1 MARRAIDMGHPA
13 AIADLVAGSNG
24 IPPPSTIAAQIVN
37 NHSRANEQQEPQD
50 NRLFGMLLQEFLAD
64 PSAGEKDVKL
74 NLQLISV
81 VVEAGLNVL
90 LKEREPLGQHVMLS
104 QARDSISVI
113 RISVERDP
121 SLLFCQNPGAEEPI
135 LNLPL
140 VAWLLPK
147 LFSFLTCPSLEIL
160 QPYLTSLLASLL
172 GALSR
177 LSRKVPDSEA
187 EFRDFWKEGLLLLE
201 FYQATIDAVLDDLEH
216 SMHNTLLKG
225 SGKTLT
231 LPPSSSIL
239 RLLPKEQ
246 QLPTLPRHCQ
256 VEIKSLHRVCIIAL
270 SLLAA
275 ISRYL
280 SSSNSALAIAPA
292 RSVVYDWVIDR
303 VRHFW
308 ELASHSTLLKQSNE
322 HADRQIWLLFL
333 GNLDMLLSKQL
344 QEGKGATILY
354 DILGDVTD
362 HVCRFPPASA
372 VQLELSN
379 VLLQS
384 LWQMRKEGDSVLPSG
399 IELLFRD
406 LVVVPLRLLAQDSSQ
421 LEALEKDLQRAIML
435 CGIESDETN
444 AALRSATS
452 PTQSDQTFQA
462 FEDERLAQKFGT
474 MLLSGAENEFPDN
487 QRPRK
492 RQRLDADSGGTSKS
506 HWSKLVSNLYF
517 GEEVSYELKG
527 LRDTVMGHFESSSD
541 QSKSRWLCHFMR
553 LPCVAVG
560 TFKARISS
568 SGEFLNMSCSWC
580 DSIDLKSDA
589 EQPFWNASDR
599 SSSSKE
605 ALGILRSIIEM
616 PGFQSSKTPRVWAAA
631 AIRSLHSHL
640 NDSEALD
647 LHNSSLGEWCMK
659 SLRSSQ
665 RELRIAAGLAIPAFL
680 RNNIK
685 EEIHQRNRIDVL
697 DYVKHV
703 SSRATLGELE
713 TLVLAWGQIAR
724 ACGEDEL
731 NIVLLQLV
739 DLLGHTHPLICGVA
753 YNELV
758 SLCEHFKLTPLE
770 LLKPFWRNISF
781 EVFKDLH
788 SCPQKAQQLSDFLEM
803 GIDKLLILIQT
814 DLLPYLVLTKRRDI
828 LERVAAA
835 RKTNV
840 QDVCVQPK
848 ANMASILTILFLH
861 AADDVGT
868 EDIESSAMDLLCE
881 SVPEFQTTDL
891 QTLIKQDPTLIAF
904 NLLKASAI
912 EEAPK
917 KERIHEVFRKY
928 AVIAERSTRNT
939 KANTRANPSKMIA
952 EFFHNHILGIMAYFS
967 DMIDNPKDPKPISER
982 IKCLGA
988 LEEMISLAG
997 SSVSVGLPQIRA
1009 CLQSASEIP
1018 ELCDK
1023 AFSAWSTLLDVVDD
1037 EDVEF
1042 LIDQTFSI
1050 VEQNWESFSP
1060 AGQAKAHDVVAGLV
1074 NGHKVAVQERVN
1086 MLPSFDSIPVMS
1098 KISAQI
1104 NRFRAHSVDEL
1115 CQAFS
1120 KRCRDESAIVVTQ
1133 ALKELIPFL
1142 EDNQQFIHDS
1152 TINQHP
1158 SPVVMDLC
1166 RSILD
1171 ASTRFTESHPKV
1183 ANLSAQCLG
1192 VFGALDPSRAE
1203 TIRPRREILMM
1214 SNFTRLDESNEFV
1227 AFMLETVLAKS
1238 FHSATNAKSQ
1248 AFIAYAMQECLKFCG
1263 LDQDVLSY
1271 RPRASQASPAH
1282 QLWIRMPESVRSTL
1296 TPFLSS
1302 KYSTDSVRPVNRLP
1316 QKYPI
1321 FSPDLGHSKWLK
1333 QFVYDMLLNGKGEN
1347 PQIVFPVLAKIIRS
1361 HDVAIATFL
1370 LPFTVVNIA
1379 LGGTEREIQNIIDE
1393 FLLILDSEITGPGP
1407 EADNIKRCS
1416 ENVFQ
1421 VLDYMSKWLQEKRK
1435 RLAEARV
1442 LVLRGHY
1449 PELDEITETA
1459 QISSIERVLSAI
1471 PAEVISRRAVE
1482 CRSFARAL
1490 FHWEQYMRQCT
1501 AMVDISAQNTDQQGL
1516 YQHLQYIYAQIDEP
1530 DCIEGISAHLQIL
1543 DPEQQ
1548 ILEHKKAGRWTAVQ
1562 SWYEMSLAEKPDD
1575 SEVQYQL
1582 ATCLRESGQYNSMLA
1597 QVKEFQ
1603 STTTITNPK
1612 LLSLA
1617 AEASWMTGKW
1627 HALEELLSTAPA
1639 GLQEFN
1645 IGIGKAFLS
1654 LRDGDDERFSTT
1666 IGELREG
1673 IARGLS
1679 PASTA
1684 SLQACH
1690 DQMLKLHVLYEID
1703 SISRGTETS
1712 DGTRSDFLTSL
1723 DRRLDMLGA
1732 LTSEKQYILGLRR
1745 AAMQLSRRAFTNLD
1759 VASTWVTTSRL
1770 ARKTNVT
1777 STAFDAVHHASR
1789 LGDDEAIIDHARLL
1803 WKEGHHRKAIQNLE
1817 GALNSNAFGA
1827 HDTWVRA
1834 NKQSSHTTNDD
1845 GPELR
1850 QENKVAARAWLFKA
1864 KWIDSA
1870 GQTSFDKTRVCYTT
1884 AVRLFPKWEK
1894 GHYYLGKYY
1903 AKQSSAEMAQP
1914 EFRRSQAFRAGEY
1927 KRLVIENYLRS
1938 VAYGTKHLYETV
1950 PKLLT
1955 LWLELATEVQTDQPS
1970 QRTNDLQRILSQKR
1984 KEMLKKVEDHLDRY
1998 AIQRL
2003 PAFIF
2008 YTALPQMITRI
2019 CHTRQA
2025 TYELLARIIVKVVG
2039 EHPRQALWGLLAV
2052 VKSTNTSRSNR
2063 GMAVLT
2069 KVKEYK
2075 KSKHGA
2081 SSGPD
2086 LKLLV
2091 SQGQK
2096 LSEALLHACDAQ
2108 VEPRATRVS
2117 LSRDLGFNHKLAP
2130 CPLVVPVETTL
2141 VASLPTGSSYP
2152 DVQYKH
2158 HKAFQDIVPTI
2169 SSFLDDV
2176 SVLPSLQ
2183 RPRKLVVR
2191 GSDGRNYGL
2200 LIKPKDD
2207 LRKDQRL
2214 MEFNTMINR
2223 ALLRDVESS
2232 KRRLNIKTYAV
2243 TPLNE
2248 ECGAIEWVEGLKA
2261 MRDII
2266 IKLYREKNIPID
2278 YTATRVILDQAAGV
2292 PAKNGDPGKP
2302 EQLDMFTDLITQH
2315 FKPVLHEWFI
2325 ETFPEPEAWFAAR
2338 LKYTR
2343 SCAVMS
2349 IVGHTLGLGD
2359 RHGENVL
2366 LVEHDGGVFH
2376 VDFNCLF
2383 EKGLTFEKPELVPF
2397 RLTHNMVDAMGPY
2410 GVDGP
2415 FRTAAQLTLRQLQQ
2429 SLDTLM
2435 TILETF
2441 LYDPTADFIG
2451 KKRKSVMGVP
2461 TTPEEVL
2468 ESVSSKVRGYLK
2480 EETAQLS
2487 VEGCV
2492 DMLISAATDPKNL
2505 AKMYIGW
2512 CAFF

>member
-1 MARRAIDMGHPA
+1 MARRAIDVGQQG
-13 AIADLVAGSNG
+13 AIADPVAVSNG

-37 NHSRANEQQEPQD
+37 NHSRANDQQEPQD

-81 VVEAGLNVL
+81 VVEAGLNAL

-121 SLLFCQNPGAEEPI
+121 SLLFCQNSGGEEPTGH
-135 LNLPL
+135 LPL

-147 LFSFLTCPSLEIL
+147 LFSFLACPSLEPL
-160 QPYLTSLLASLL
+160 QPDLISLLASLL
-172 GALSR
+172 RALSR

-187 EFRDFWKEGLLLLE
+187 EFRDFWKEGVHLLE
-201 FYQATIDAVLDDLEH
+201 FYQATIDAALEDLED
-216 SMHNTLLKG
+216 SMQSTPPKAN
-225 SGKTLT
+225 GKMLT
-231 LPPSSSIL
+231 LPPPSSIL
-239 RLLPKEQ
+239 RLLPNEQ
-246 QLPTLPRHCQ
+246 QLVALPRHCQ
-256 VEIKSLHRVCIIAL
+256 VEIKSLHRACIIAL

-275 ISRYL
+275 TSRYMCSL
-280 SSSNSALAIAPA
+280 SSAFAIAPA
-292 RSVVYDWVIDR
+292 RSTVSDWTIDR

-308 ELASHSTLLKQSNE
+308 ELASHSTLLKQSSNE
-322 HADRQIWLLFL
+322 HDRQIWLLFL
-333 GNLDMLLSKQL
+333 GTLNSLLSNQL
-344 QEGKGATILY
+344 QEGREVPVLY
-354 DILGDVTD
+354 DILGDVTSY
-362 HVCRFPPASA
+362 VCRFPSASA

-379 VLLQS
+379 VLLQAF
-384 LWQMRKEGDSVLPSG
+384 WQSRGEGCSTTPYE
-399 IELLFRD
+399 IRLLFRD
-406 LVVVPLRLLAQDSSQ
+406 LVAGPLRLLAKDSSR
-421 LEALEKDLQRAIML
+421 LEALNKDLQRAIVL
-435 CGIESDETN
+435 CSTEADGGNKSLQDSSSLMQ
-444 AALRSATS
+444 A
-452 PTQSDQTFQA
+452 DQIRQG
-462 FEDERLAQKFGT
+462 FEDERLAHKFGA
-474 MLLSGAENEFPDN
+474 MFLNGAEDEFPDD

-492 RQRLDADSGGTSKS
+492 RQRIDTESAGASKS
-506 HWSKLVSNLYF
+506 YWSKLVTKLYF
-517 GEEVSYELKG
+517 DEEVSDDLTG
-527 LRDTVMGHFESSSD
+527 LRETVMNHFETSSD
-541 QSKSRWLCHFMR
+541 QSKSRWLGHFMR
-553 LPCVAVG
+553 LPCAAVG

-580 DSIDLKSDA
+580 DSGHRRLGA
-589 EQPFWNASDR
+589 EQPFWNTSDR
-599 SSSSKE
+599 SSSLKE
-605 ALGILRSIIEM
+605 ALETLRCIIKM
-616 PGFQSSKTPRVWAAA
+616 PGFQSSKAPRVWAAA

-640 NDSEALD
+640 NDSESLD

-659 SLRSSQ
+659 SLRSSL
-665 RELRIAAGLAIPAFL
+665 RELRIAAGLAIPVFL
-680 RNNIK
+680 RDYIK
-685 EEIHQRNRIDVL
+685 EEIHQKNRIDVL

-724 ACGEDEL
+724 VCGEDEL
-731 NIVLLQLV
+731 NIALLQLV

-753 YNELV
+753 YNELL
-758 SLCEHFKLTPLE
+758 SLCEHFQRTPSE

-781 EVFKDLH
+781 GVFKDLH

-803 GIDKLLILIQT
+803 SIDQLLVLTQT

-835 RKTNV
+835 RNTNV

-861 AADDVGT
+861 AAEDMES

-881 SVPEFQTTDL
+881 SVPEFHTTDL

-904 NLLKASAI
+904 NILKAAAI
-912 EEAPK
+912 EEGPK

-928 AVIAERSTRNT
+928 AVVAERSTRNN
-939 KANTRANPSKMIA
+939 KANTRANSPKMID
-952 EFFHNHILGIMAYFS
+952 EFFQNHILGIMAYFS
-967 DMIDNPKDPKPISER
+967 DMIDNSKDPKPKTER
-982 IKCLGA
+982 INCLGA
-988 LEEMISLAG
+988 LEDMISLAG

-1023 AFSAWSTLLDVVDD
+1023 AFSAWSKLLEVVYE

-1060 AGQAKAHDVVAGLV
+1060 AGQAKAHDVVGNLV
-1074 NGHKVAVQERVN
+1074 NGHKAAVQERVN

-1098 KISAQI
+1098 KISAEI

-1133 ALKELIPFL
+1133 ALKEMIPFL
-1142 EDNQQFIHDS
+1142 GDNQQFIHDS

-1171 ASTRFTESHPKV
+1171 ASTRFTESHPNV
-1183 ANLSAQCLG
+1183 ASLSAQCLG

-1238 FHSATNAKSQ
+1238 FHSATNAKAQ

-1263 LDQDVLSY
+1263 LDKDVLSY

-1321 FSPDLGHSKWLK
+1321 FSPDLGHSRWLK

-1361 HDVAIATFL
+1361 HDLAIATFL

-1379 LGGTEREIQNIIDE
+1379 LGGTEQEVRNIIDE
-1393 FLLILDSEITGPGP
+1393 FLLILNTEITGPGP

-1449 PELDEITETA
+1449 AELDETMETA
-1459 QISSIERVLSAI
+1459 QMSSIECVLSAI

-1490 FHWEQYMRQCT
+1490 FHWEQYMRQRT
-1501 AMVDISAQNTDQQGL
+1501 AMPEDSEQDKDQQGL

-1548 ILEHKKAGRWTAVQ
+1548 ILEHKKAGRWSAVQ

-1582 ATCLRESGQYNSMLA
+1582 ANCLRESGQYHLMLA

-1603 STTTITNPK
+1603 STTAISNPK

-1627 HALEELLSTAPA
+1627 QALEELLSTAPA

-1645 IGIGKAFLS
+1645 IGIGKSFLS
-1654 LRDGDDERFSTT
+1654 LRDGNDERFAAT
-1666 IGELREG
+1666 IDELREG

-1712 DGTRSDFLTSL
+1712 DETRSHFMDTL
-1723 DRRLDMLGA
+1723 DKRLDMLGA

-1745 AAMQLSRRAFTNLD
+1745 AAMQLSRRGFTNLD

-1770 ARKTNVT
+1770 ARKTNVN

-1817 GALNSNAFGA
+1817 GALNSNAFSR
-1827 HDTWVRA
+1827 HDNKVKI

-1845 GPELR
+1845 APERL
-1850 QENKVAARAWLFKA
+1850 ENKVAARAWLFKA

-1870 GQTSFDKTRVCYTT
+1870 GQTSFDKTRVCYTS
-1884 AVRLFPKWEK
+1884 AVRLSPKWEK

-1914 EFRRSQAFRAGEY
+1914 ESRRSQAFKVGEY

-1955 LWLELATEVQTDQPS
+1955 LWLELSSEVQSEQP
-1970 QRTNDLQRILSQKR
+1970 RTNDLQRLLSQKR
-1984 KEMLKKVEDHLDRY
+1984 KEQLKKVEDQLDRY
-1998 AIQRL
+1998 AIHRL
-2003 PAFIF
+2003 PAYIF

-2019 CHTRQA
+2019 CHPRQA

-2039 EHPRQALWGLLAV
+2039 EYPRQALWGLLAV
-2052 VKSTNTSRSNR
+2052 VKSTNTSRSSR

-2075 KSKHGA
+2075 KSNKHST

-2108 VEPRATRVS
+2108 VEPRVARVS

-2130 CPLVVPVETTL
+2130 CPLVVPVEMTL
-2141 VASLPTGSSYP
+2141 EASLPLIGS
-2152 DVQYKH
+2152 DKN
-2158 HKAFQDIVPTI
+2158 HKAFQDTVPTI

-2266 IKLYREKNIPID
+2266 IKLYREKNVPID
-2278 YTATRVILDQAAGV
+2278 YGATRIILDEAAGK
-2292 PAKNGDPGKP
+2292 PAKNGEPEKPGDLSK
-2302 EQLDMFTDLITQH
+2302 FTDLITHQ

-2415 FRTAAQLTLRQLQQ
+2415 FRTAAQLTLQQLQQ
-2429 SLDTLM
+2429 NLDTLM

-2451 KKRKSVMGVP
+2451 KKRRSIGVP

>member
-1 MARRAIDMGHPA
+1 MARRTIDMGHPA
-13 AIADLVAGSNG
+13 AIADLAAGSNG

-37 NHSRANEQQEPQD
+37 NHSRAHEQQEPQD

-81 VVEAGLNVL
+81 VVEAGLNAL

-104 QARDSISVI
+104 QARDSISV
-113 RISVERDP
+113 DP
-121 SLLFCQNPGAEEPI
+121 
-135 LNLPL
+135 
-140 VAWLLPK
+140 
-147 LFSFLTCPSLEIL
+147 
-160 QPYLTSLLASLL
+160 
-172 GALSR
+172 
-177 LSRKVPDSEA
+177 
-187 EFRDFWKEGLLLLE
+187 
-201 FYQATIDAVLDDLEH
+201 
-216 SMHNTLLKG
+216 
-225 SGKTLT
+225 
-231 LPPSSSIL
+231 
-239 RLLPKEQ
+239 
-246 QLPTLPRHCQ
+246 
-256 VEIKSLHRVCIIAL
+256 
-270 SLLAA
+270 
-275 ISRYL
+275 
-280 SSSNSALAIAPA
+280 
-292 RSVVYDWVIDR
+292 
-303 VRHFW
+303 
-308 ELASHSTLLKQSNE
+308 
-322 HADRQIWLLFL
+322 
-333 GNLDMLLSKQL
+333 
-344 QEGKGATILY
+344 
-354 DILGDVTD
+354 
-362 HVCRFPPASA
+362 
-372 VQLELSN
+372 
-379 VLLQS
+379 
-384 LWQMRKEGDSVLPSG
+384 
-399 IELLFRD
+399 
-406 LVVVPLRLLAQDSSQ
+406 SQ
-421 LEALEKDLQRAIML
+421 LEALDKDLQCAIVL
-435 CGIESDETN
+435 CSTESDGTN
-444 AALRSATS
+444 VALRSATS
-452 PTQSDQTFQA
+452 LMQSDQTFQA

-474 MLLSGAENEFPDN
+474 MLLSGAESEFLDN

-492 RQRLDADSGGTSKS
+492 RQRLDVDSGGTSKS
-506 HWSKLVSNLYF
+506 HWSTLVSKLYF
-517 GEEVSYELKG
+517 GEEVSDELKG
-527 LRDTVMGHFESSSD
+527 LRETV
-541 QSKSRWLCHFMR
+541 L
-553 LPCVAVG
+553 
-560 TFKARISS
+560 
-568 SGEFLNMSCSWC
+568 
-580 DSIDLKSDA
+580 
-589 EQPFWNASDR
+589 
-599 SSSSKE
+599 
-605 ALGILRSIIEM
+605 
-616 PGFQSSKTPRVWAAA
+616 
-631 AIRSLHSHL
+631 
-640 NDSEALD
+640 
-647 LHNSSLGEWCMK
+647 
-659 SLRSSQ
+659 
-665 RELRIAAGLAIPAFL
+665 LAIPAFL
-680 RNNIK
+680 RSNIK

-731 NIVLLQLV
+731 NIVLLRLV

-753 YNELV
+753 YNELL

-803 GIDKLLILIQT
+803 GIDELLILIQT

-912 EEAPK
+912 EEGPK

-988 LEEMISLAG
+988 LEEMISLAE
-997 SSVSVGLPQIRA
+997 SSVSVGLPQA
-1009 CLQSASEIP
+1009 NPCMLA
-1018 ELCDK
+1018 
-1023 AFSAWSTLLDVVDD
+1023 
-1037 EDVEF
+1037 
-1042 LIDQTFSI
+1042 
-1050 VEQNWESFSP
+1050 NWESFSP
-1060 AGQAKAHDVVAGLV
+1060 AGQAKAHDVVSDLV
-1074 NGHKVAVQERVN
+1074 NGHKAAVQERVN
-1086 MLPSFDSIPVMS
+1086 VLPSFDSIPVMS

-1142 EDNQQFIHDS
+1142 EDNQPFIHDS

-1171 ASTRFTESHPKV
+1171 VSTRFTESHPKV

-1302 KYSTDSVRPVNRLP
+1302 KYSTGSVRPVNRLP

-1321 FSPDLGHSKWLK
+1321 FSPGLGHSKWLK

-1379 LGGTEREIQNIIDE
+1379 LGGTEQEIQNIIDE
-1393 FLLILDSEITGPGP
+1393 FLLILNTEITGPGP
-1407 EADNIKRCS
+1407 ESDNIKRCS

-1471 PAEVISRRAVE
+1471 PAE
-1482 CRSFARAL
+1482 
-1490 FHWEQYMRQCT
+1490 YMRQRT
-1501 AMVDISAQNTDQQGL
+1501 AMVDFSTENTDQQGL

-1582 ATCLRESGQYNSMLA
+1582 AACLRESGQYNSMLA

-1603 STTTITNPK
+1603 NTTTITNPK

-1627 HALEELLSTAPA
+1627 HALEGLLSTAPA

-1654 LRDGDDERFSTT
+1654 LRNGDDENFSTT
-1666 IGELREG
+1666 IDQLREG

-1712 DGTRSDFLTSL
+1712 DGTRSDFLTTL

-1745 AAMQLSRRAFTNLD
+1745 AAMQLSCRGFTNLD

-1803 WKEGHHRKAIQNLE
+1803 WKEGHHRKAIRNLE

-1827 HDTWVRA
+1827 HDNWVRA

-1845 GPELR
+1845 EPELR
-1850 QENKVAARAWLFKA
+1850 LENKVAARAWLFKA

-1970 QRTNDLQRILSQKR
+1970 QRTSDLQRTWSQKR

-2025 TYELLARIIVKVVG
+2025 TYELLASMIVKVVG

-2091 SQGQK
+2091 SQGQR

-2152 DVQYKH
+2152 DVSYKH
-2158 HKAFQDIVPTI
+2158 HKAFQDTVPTI

-2232 KRRLNIKTYAV
+2232 TRRLNIKTYAV

-2261 MRDII
+2261 MRDMI

-2302 EQLDMFTDLITQH
+2302 EQLHMFTDLITQH

-2429 SLDTLM
+2429 NLDTLM